1 MIGGRMFFGNEIMN
15 YYKYKFEIID
25 VNQYIF
31 QIILIWTL
39 FKIIFYVYPIY
50 ILLRNNEKE
59 QFINK

>member
-1 MIGGRMFFGNEIMN
+1 MFFENEIMN